1 MSSQRTRSCQGSLQS
16 HALPVLAAALCKIGR
31 AAQRI
36 DPCQARTVPGARGR
50 PQRSRRCHAVVA
62 LGDTLPFLSSPAS
75 MRSTETV
82 CRKSCWISSSR
93 AHCTFTG
100 RQAVESQSRQLA
112 VPKPKRKS
120 AGLKRGAE
128 VCTGSETE
136 APRRRSE
143 ISDDWLNDGL

>member
-1 MSSQRTRSCQGSLQS
+1 M
-16 HALPVLAAALCKIGR
+16 
-31 AAQRI
+31 
-36 DPCQARTVPGARGR
+36 
-50 PQRSRRCHAVVA
+50 VA

-143 ISDDWLNDGL
+143 ISDDWLNDGLASLEFSIVSPFRSFPDEASAHARIDKVIVDFPPPP